1 MDCVLSTSLRSTV
14 TVAGAVY
21 CKLADRELDAPALA
35 FGMPVVAWAVL
46 PVVGVAV
53 VVVAAVVAV
62 AAVAAVVAAVAAVAA
77 AAAAAFFFFSRP
89 SATKAAIT

>member
-35 FGMPVVAWAVL
+35 PAALLPNFGMPVVAWAVL

-62 AAVAAVVAAVAAVAA
+62 AAAA
-77 AAAAAFFFFSRP
+77 ASLQLHP
-89 SATKAAIT
+89 SAT